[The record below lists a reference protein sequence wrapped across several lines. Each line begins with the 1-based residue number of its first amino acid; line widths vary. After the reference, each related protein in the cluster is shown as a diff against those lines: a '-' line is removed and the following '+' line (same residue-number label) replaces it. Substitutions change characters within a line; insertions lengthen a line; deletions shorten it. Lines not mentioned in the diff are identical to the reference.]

1 MTSDFPNQC
10 WQMQV
15 VDDFSSKLGL
25 PNTLETP
32 ESIDASH
39 IQMARCADR
48 SDESYR
54 SIVGVIKQFLKNA
67 NLGTGIEARSCL
79 LILIYLCFASH

>member
-1 MTSDFPNQC
+1 
-10 WQMQV
+10 MQV

-32 ESIDASH
+32 ESIDANH
-39 IQMARCADR
+39 MQMARCTDR

-54 SIVGVIKQFLKNA
+54 SIVGVILQSLKNTDVTT
-67 NLGTGIEARSCL
+67 NLPVRSAAQTQREAQSMAAHGIQAR
-79 LILIYLCFASH
+79 